1 MTPPKKK
8 NLHILM
14 FSPTVRKL
22 TTQSS
27 YGEPTTGQ
35 PLYSFCFMNMELT
48 TSFLKCV
55 CTLNC
60 VWLFATTW
68 TIAPQAPLSVEFS
81 RQEYWIGLPFKVSE
95 YETIEETIQQW
106 KGTNQNKWEKK
117 KNHGGNKCK
126 NKKMEIIK
134 TNPPITNE
142 IGRGL

>member
-35 PLYSFCFMNMELT
+35 PLYSFCFMNLELT

-81 RQEYWIGLPFKVSE
+81 RQEYWIGLPFPTPGDLPKPG
-95 YETIEETIQQW
+95 IESMFPALAGRFFTTAPPRKRMIMYTY
-106 KGTNQNKWEKK
+106 K
-117 KNHGGNKCK
+117 H
-126 NKKMEIIK
+126 IIH
-134 TNPPITNE
+134 NIHM
-142 IGRGL
+142 

>member
-81 RQEYWIGLPFKVSE
+81 RQEYWSGLPCPPQGDFPDPGIRSVSL
-95 YETIEETIQQW
+95 TSSAVA
-106 KGTNQNKWEKK
+106 GRFSPLA
-117 KNHGGNKCK
+117 
-126 NKKMEIIK
+126 
-134 TNPPITNE
+134 PPGKPRYLWQFI
-142 IGRGL
+142 